1 VDYMGLENPLTMSSL
16 YLILTSIIFPVLAIS
31 WLCCI
36 ALCIYKGLLKN
47 LRLRPGR
54 NTKVQIVVTD
64 RRASASNSSGN
75 SVGHV
80 NQSSLNR
87 TAPLWQ
93 WSNGSSHNSPRT
105 ARNCQPSTP
114 TAALAASGPP
124 DVEIVPEPDV
134 LNQSQRSNNSFLN
147 TSQGS
152 LLLAD
157 AIKEARRNSS
167 KKGLKDTEKAAPLY
181 YPQLPQATDVRET
194 SLNPMAPLQPPW
206 PRLPPLDPHKKLRNQ
221 SSETLPSSVRNF
233 LEASQR
239 RNRY

>member
-1 VDYMGLENPLTMSSL
+1 MDYMGLENPLTMSSL

-47 LRLRPGR
+47 LRLRPDR

-80 NQSSLNR
+80 NQSSLHR

-105 ARNCQPSTP
+105 ARNGQPSAPT
-114 TAALAASGPP
+114 TAAAASGPP
-124 DVEIVPEPDV
+124 DVEIVPDPDV

-167 KKGLKDTEKAAPLY
+167 KKGLKDTKTAPLY

-194 SLNPMAPLQPPW
+194 SINPMAPLQPPW

-239 RNRY
+239 RSRY